1 MTHRRLFVS
10 WICATWLGWLLGL
23 PLIIVMALVGEV
35 VGIGGV
41 QVLVGA
47 GLGTGIGLM
56 QGRVIR
62 SILNKS
68 VPWIWSCIVGLG
80 APFLVTDISKVA
92 GWNLPYSLL
101 VSIAIGGLIVGGW
114 QALMLSSQLRKTGWW
129 IVASVLGWAL
139 AAGTSSIADS
149 LPRSHAIRGVW
160 GALAYLGIVAAG
172 GLILGL
178 VTGICLVWLFQHESA
193 I

>member
-1 MTHRRLFVS
+1 
-10 WICATWLGWLLGL
+10 
-23 PLIIVMALVGEV
+23 
-35 VGIGGV
+35 
-41 QVLVGA
+41 
-47 GLGTGIGLM
+47 
-56 QGRVIR
+56 
-62 SILNKS
+62 
-68 VPWIWSCIVGLG
+68 
-80 APFLVTDISKVA
+80 
-92 GWNLPYSLL
+92 